1 MKPPSTARTA
11 GRSGGC
17 GGACDA
23 SPLSC
28 FLFRPRKTREKHRKA
43 LHKTPTQ
50 HAQSLTISAVIFILI
65 VPFQSCFGHSPTNG
79 SCSLSLTHS
88 PSPAKSYTA
97 AHRGK
102 QGVLLHGAALSFLG
116 CQKAVGSQS
125 ESEETRACDD
135 ALQRAIVGPSR
146 RSPAGL
152 RCPVCNLAM
161 LLFFCSARRASYT
174 HKVKG
179 EGSLSS
185 ACSVCCQ
192 NARHPLVKSTNLP
205 FPAVI

>member
-1 MKPPSTARTA
+1 M
-11 GRSGGC
+11 
-17 GGACDA
+17 
-23 SPLSC
+23 
-28 FLFRPRKTREKHRKA
+28 
-43 LHKTPTQ
+43 
-50 HAQSLTISAVIFILI
+50 
-65 VPFQSCFGHSPTNG
+65 
-79 SCSLSLTHS
+79 
-88 PSPAKSYTA
+88 
-97 AHRGK
+97 
-102 QGVLLHGAALSFLG
+102 LLHGAALSFLG

-179 EGSLSS
+179 GGITILGVFCVLSECS
-185 ACSVCCQ
+185 APACQ
-192 NARHPLVKSTNLP
+192 
-205 FPAVI
+205 ID